1 MGLWPLAF
9 SLELSEA
16 VAAQDAAAAATSGV
30 GPVRLG
36 PGGGHG
42 VPVGVGG
49 EKTPA
54 TRGMSLECR
63 PNGLTFGL
71 IVVVLVDLV
80 VVDSGGVGQV
90 VRGGEG

>member
-30 GPVRLG
+30 GPVRFG
-36 PGGGHG
+36 PRGGHG
-42 VPVGVGG
+42 VPVGVGS

-54 TRGMSLECR
+54 RGMNLE
-63 PNGLTFGL
+63 
-71 IVVVLVDLV
+71 
-80 VVDSGGVGQV
+80 S
-90 VRGGEG
+90 